1 MKKPRRPAFRASD
14 AWLLCSIGLV
24 CWKGRSARI
33 EDILEAGDA
42 VNHAILT
49 HGELDGG
56 LARLIRAGHVVATPA
71 GFALSR
77 KTARPLRALLG
88 VRRRL
93 LDHVENVRGFLGA
106 SPWIP
111 GETSPAWGTGRT
123 VRRAAFRTALAAYL
137 AR

>member
-1 MKKPRRPAFRASD
+1 MKKPALPASD

-24 CWKGRSARI
+24 CWKGRSARL
-33 EDILEAGDA
+33 EDILEASDA

-56 LARLIRAGHVVATPA
+56 LARLIRAGHVVATA
-71 GFALSR
+71 TGFAPSR
-77 KTARPLRALLG
+77 RTARPLRALLG

-93 LDHVENVRGFLGA
+93 LDHVENVRKFLGA
-106 SPWIP
+106 APWVP
-111 GETSPAWGTGRT
+111 GETPPAWGTGRT
-123 VRRAAFRTALAAYL
+123 VRRADFRAALKTCL